1 METEL
6 LIARISDT
14 IEICERTNKPKFLGF
29 LSLEQTVLA
38 QRFLENQGVSYSFF
52 GGFDSAQRVMLG
64 CFPDWVEDFSFPIT
78 AITFSFRKSD
88 ILSHRD
94 FLGSL
99 MALGL
104 KREAVGDILV
114 ENGRAVV
121 FLTTEIKEYVL
132 NQISKIGRT
141 GVTLSE
147 GYSSPLPESNKM
159 VEVTDTIAS
168 NRLDCVVS
176 SVASVSRGVANELI
190 EQGFVSVNSVVC
202 QKATKLVNEGDV
214 LTVRG
219 KGKFTVCSLSG
230 KTKKQRTVLVFKKY
244 I

>member
-14 IEICERTNKPKFLGF
+14 IEICERTKKPKFFGF
-29 LSLEQTVLA
+29 LSLEQTVLS
-38 QRFLENQGVSYSFF
+38 QRFLENQSVSYRFF
-52 GGFDSAQRVMLG
+52 GGYDGAQRVMLG
-64 CFPDWVEDFSFPIT
+64 SFPDWEEDFSFPIT

-88 ILSHRD
+88 TLSHRD

-121 FLTTEIKEYVL
+121 FLATEIKEYVL

-141 GVTLSE
+141 GVTLNE
-147 GYSSPLPESNKM
+147 GYSLPLPQSNKM

-176 SVASVSRGVANELI
+176 SVSSVSRGVANELI
-190 EQGFVSVNSVVC
+190 EQGLVSVNSVVC
-202 QKATKLVNEGDV
+202 QKPTKLIVEGDV

>member
-14 IEICERTNKPKFLGF
+14 IEICERTKKPKFFGF
-29 LSLEQTVLA
+29 LSLEQTVLS
-38 QRFLENQGVSYSFF
+38 QRFLENQSVSYRFF
-52 GGFDSAQRVMLG
+52 GGYDGAQRVMLG
-64 CFPDWVEDFSFPIT
+64 CFPDWAEDFSFPIT

-88 ILSHRD
+88 TLSHRD

-121 FLTTEIKEYVL
+121 FLATEIKEYVL

-141 GVTLSE
+141 GVTLNE
-147 GYSSPLPESNKM
+147 GYSLPLPQSNKM

-176 SVASVSRGVANELI
+176 SVSSVSRGVANELI
-190 EQGFVSVNSVVC
+190 EQGLVSVNSVVC
-202 QKATKLVNEGDV
+202 QKPTKLIVEGDV

>member
-14 IEICERTNKPKFLGF
+14 AEICERTNKPKFFGF
-29 LSLEQTVLA
+29 LSPEQTVLA
-38 QRFLENQGVSYSFF
+38 QKFLENRNVSYRFF
-52 GGFDSAQRVMLG
+52 GGFEGAQRVLLG
-64 CFPDWVEDFSFPIT
+64 CFPDWAEDFSFPIT
-78 AITFSFRKSD
+78 AITFTFRKTD

-121 FLTTEIKEYVL
+121 FLTNEIKDFVL
-132 NQISKIGRT
+132 SEVSKIGRT

-147 GYSSPLPESNKM
+147 GYLLPLPETNKLI
-159 VEVTDTIAS
+159 EVTDTVAS

-190 EQGFVSVNSVVC
+190 EQGLVSVNSVVC
-202 QKATKLVNEGDV
+202 QKSTKLVSEGDI

>member
-14 IEICERTNKPKFLGF
+14 IEICERTKKPKFFGF

-38 QRFLENQGVSYSFF
+38 QRFLENQSVSYRFF
-52 GGFDSAQRVMLG
+52 GGYEGAQRVMLG
-64 CFPDWVEDFSFPIT
+64 SFPDWAEDFSFPIT
-78 AITFSFRKSD
+78 AITFSFRKTD
-88 ILSHRD
+88 TLSHRD

-104 KREAVGDILV
+104 KRETVGDILV

-121 FLTTEIKEYVL
+121 FLVTEVKEYVL
-132 NQISKIGRT
+132 NQISKIGRM
-141 GVTLSE
+141 GVTLNE
-147 GYSSPLPESNKM
+147 GYSLPLPKSNKM
-159 VEVTDTIAS
+159 IEVTDTIAS

-176 SVASVSRGVANELI
+176 SVSSVSRGVANELI
-190 EQGFVSVNSVVC
+190 EQGLVSVNSVVC
-202 QKATKLVNEGDV
+202 QKPTKLIVDGDI

>member
-14 IEICERTNKPKFLGF
+14 IEICERTNKPKFFGF

-38 QRFLENQGVSYSFF
+38 QRFLENQSVSYRLF
-52 GGFDSAQRVMLG
+52 GGYEGAQRVLLG
-64 CFPDWVEDFSFPIT
+64 CFPDWAEDFSFPIT
-78 AITFSFRKSD
+78 AITFTFRKTD
-88 ILSHRD
+88 TLSHRD

-121 FLTTEIKEYVL
+121 FLMTEIKEYVL
-132 NQISKIGRT
+132 NQVSKIGRT

-147 GYSSPLPESNKM
+147 GYSLPLPQINKM
-159 VEVTDTIAS
+159 IEVTDTIAS

-176 SVASVSRGVANELI
+176 SVSSVSRGVANELI
-190 EQGFVSVNSVVC
+190 EQGLVSVNSVVC
-202 QKATKLVNEGDV
+202 QKPTKLIVEGDV

-219 KGKFTVCSLSG
+219 KGKFTICSLSG

>member
-14 IEICERTNKPKFLGF
+14 IEICERTKKPKFFGF
-29 LSLEQTVLA
+29 LSLEQTVLS
-38 QRFLENQGVSYSFF
+38 QRFLENQSVSYRFF
-52 GGFDSAQRVMLG
+52 GGYDGAQRVMLG
-64 CFPDWVEDFSFPIT
+64 CFPDWAEDFSFPIT

-88 ILSHRD
+88 TLSHRN

-121 FLTTEIKEYVL
+121 FLATEIKEYVL

-141 GVTLSE
+141 GVTLNE
-147 GYSSPLPESNKM
+147 GYSLPLPQSNKM

-176 SVASVSRGVANELI
+176 SVSSVSRGVANELI
-190 EQGFVSVNSVVC
+190 EQGLVSVNSVVC
-202 QKATKLVNEGDV
+202 QKPTKLIVEGDV

>member
-14 IEICERTNKPKFLGF
+14 AEICERTNKPKFLGF

-38 QRFLENQGVSYSFF
+38 QRFLEKRNVSYRFF
-52 GGFDSAQRVMLG
+52 GGFQDAQRVFLG
-64 CFPDWVEDFSFPIT
+64 CFPDWAEDFSFPIT
-78 AITFSFRKSD
+78 AITFSFRKND
-88 ILSHRD
+88 ILSHRN

-104 KREAVGDILV
+104 KRESVGDILV
-114 ENGRAVV
+114 EDGRAVV
-121 FLTTEIKEYVL
+121 FLATEIKDFVL
-132 NQISKIGRT
+132 NEISKIGRT

-147 GYSSPLPESNKM
+147 GYSLPLPKTNKLI
-159 VEVTDTIAS
+159 EATDTIAS

-176 SVASVSRGVANELI
+176 GVASVSRGVANELI
-190 EQGFVSVNSVVC
+190 EQGLVSVNSIVC
-202 QKATKLVNEGDV
+202 QKNTKLVMPGDI

-219 KGKFTVCSLSG
+219 KGKFTICSLSG
-230 KTKKQRTVLVFKKY
+230 KTKKQRTVLVYKKY